1 MHYIIFLSASFNF
14 YLYLLMSRNKHERDF
29 VLQVR
34 CRDLNNS
41 CDKISTLRGTKA
53 VTNISW
59 DKIATKKIWQS
70 LCNLQ
75 DLVYFETSDITKI
88 SWYSACKRQMPQKP
102 YFICPHIFKVSW
114 LFWESWV
121 FFENIFF
128 ISHFLIFYFLIFY
141 FLIFY
146 SSIFYFLIF
155 YFFIFYF
162 LYFIF
167 FIFFFY
173 IFFISY
179 FFIFY
184 LFIFQVLY
192 FIFLYFIFLYFF
204 FYILFFI
211 SYVFIQI

>member
-1 MHYIIFLSASFNF
+1 MKEKYFEIFSELSEIFF
-14 YLYLLMSRNKHERDF
+14 CFTIHNKHERDF

-102 YFICPHIFKVSW
+102 YFICTVNF
-114 LFWESWV
+114 FW
-121 FFENIFF
+121 NIFGILLEF
-128 ISHFLIFYFLIFY
+128 FGNFQ
-141 FLIFY
+141 
-146 SSIFYFLIF
+146 SSKSAVCLHC
-155 YFFIFYF
+155 
-162 LYFIF
+162 
-167 FIFFFY
+167 
-173 IFFISY
+173 
-179 FFIFY
+179 
-184 LFIFQVLY
+184 
-192 FIFLYFIFLYFF
+192 
-204 FYILFFI
+204 
-211 SYVFIQI
+211 